1 MLIFLEKYNI
11 KKFTI
16 AVFVKTKSKY
26 NSVKEDFLKIK
37 NLKEDLYKFIVKN
50 NLKINK
56 N

>member
-37 NLKEDLYKFIVKN
+37 NLKEDLIN
-50 NLKINK
+50 LLLKII
-56 N
+56 